1 MEATEVTI
9 AHLPLGEVVS
19 AWGAETVRD
28 VLPRLSGVVCHLVVR
43 GGSTERAR
51 VFRSSQVLRADPDL
65 MLDMLP
71 GGSDGLIVG
80 SGLSAMRLPDQ
91 RPLLVQEGSDIIG
104 ILLADAAPPV
114 RLPARRGTSDA
125 NALAQAKLRD
135 AMKKFRKEAVPIV
148 LDIREGQVY
157 GDGSTLGDV
166 MDVLL
171 KEALKNA
178 KKRQKISC
186 VHVFLAQGESG
197 LWLVVEDRS
206 GRLPEKAQ
214 RALLDGTASKHR
226 AVLTYR
232 ALKERVEA
240 DGGTMTAQPSPW
252 GLRSIVCLAAPPRIG
267 RFPQLG

>member
-9 AHLPLGEVVS
+9 SHLPLGEVVT
-19 AWGAETVRD
+19 AWGAESVRD
-28 VLPRLSGVVCHLVVR
+28 VLSRLSGVVCHLAVR
-43 GGSTERAR
+43 GGSGDRAR

-71 GGSDGLIVG
+71 GGSDGLIV
-80 SGLSAMRLPDQ
+80 SGDLSAMMLPDH
-91 RPLLVQEGSDIIG
+91 RPLLVQEGPEIVG
-104 ILLADAAPPV
+104 ILVAEAAPPV
-114 RLPARRGTSDA
+114 RLPALRGRTNA
-125 NALAQAKLRD
+125 QALAMAKLRE
-135 AMKKFRKEAVPIV
+135 AMKTYRKEAVPIV
-148 LDIREGQVY
+148 LDIREGQVF
-157 GDGSTLGDV
+157 GDGQVLADV
-166 MDVLL
+166 MEVLL

-178 KKRQKISC
+178 KKRQAMSC

-214 RALLDGTASKHR
+214 RALLEGTASKHR
-226 AVLTYR
+226 AVLAYR
-232 ALKERVEA
+232 ALKERVES

-267 RFPQLG
+267 RFPRIV

>member
-1 MEATEVTI
+1 MC
-9 AHLPLGEVVS
+9 

-43 GGSTERAR
+43 GGSNDRAR

-71 GGSDGLIVG
+71 GGSDGLFVDAG
-80 SGLSAMRLPDQ
+80 VSAMQLPPH
-91 RPLLVQEGSDIIG
+91 RPLLVQDGPDVIG
-104 ILLADAAPPV
+104 ILVADAAPPV
-114 RLPARRGTSDA
+114 RLPERRGTTDA
-125 NALAQAKLRD
+125 QALAMARLRE
-135 AMKKFRKEAVPIV
+135 AMKTYRKEAVPIV
-148 LDIREGQVY
+148 LDIREGQVF
-157 GDGSTLGDV
+157 GDGQTLAEV

-178 KKRQKISC
+178 KKRQELSC

-197 LWLVVEDRS
+197 TWLVVEDRS

-214 RALLDGTASKHR
+214 RALLDGTPSKHR
-226 AVLTYR
+226 AVLTFR
-232 ALKERVEA
+232 ALKERIEGE
-240 DGGTMTAQPSPW
+240 GGTMTAQPSPW

-267 RFPQLG
+267 RFPQIA

>member
-1 MEATEVTI
+1 VEAAEVTL

-43 GGSTERAR
+43 GGSQDRAR
-51 VFRSSQVLRADPDL
+51 VFRSSQVLRSDPDL

-71 GGSDGLIVG
+71 GGSDGLLIDASHAAVG
-80 SGLSAMRLPDQ
+80 LPTH
-91 RPLLVQEGSDIIG
+91 RPLLVQEGAEVIG

-114 RLPARRGTSDA
+114 RLPERRDTTDA
-125 NALAQAKLRD
+125 QALAMAKLRD
-135 AMKKFRKEAVPIV
+135 AMVTYRKEAVPIV
-148 LDIREGQVY
+148 LDIREGRVF
-157 GDGSTLGDV
+157 GDGRMLGDV
-166 MDVLL
+166 IDVLL

-178 KKRQKISC
+178 KKRQELSC

-214 RALLDGTASKHR
+214 RALIEGTPSKHR

-232 ALKERVEA
+232 ALKERVEG

-267 RFPQLG
+267 RFPRLV